1 MIKNSKGEN
10 LSEWECATVVGEKI
24 RKCRKAQKM
33 TIEDLAIKCAV
44 DYSQVSRMERGRV
57 NFTYFSLLK
66 IASALD
72 IDPKELQP

>member
-1 MIKNSKGEN
+1 MGEILN
-10 LSEWECATVVGEKI
+10 EWQCAIIVGTKI
-24 RKCRKAQKM
+24 RKCRKAQKL
-33 TIEDLAIKCAV
+33 TIEDLADKCKV
-44 DYSQVSRMERGRV
+44 DYSQISRMERGTV